1 MADCNALD
9 FGCKLKEG
17 AKDGA
22 NNVIVDVAQGWY
34 DACKKLIE
42 WFGSFWIHT
51 PGPDFD
57 SPAIA
62 LLTGK
67 LGWYTGAFAIVGL
80 LFALGR
86 TVLTQDIKT
95 LTVEGLRPIVNLII
109 VTGTYTVGLTALMQ
123 AGDEFSVWIIEKA
136 QGSGNGEL
144 EAGFMLGLLSS
155 PGLLGG
161 GTFLIVA
168 LLLLIASII
177 NVAFMLFRNVVMV
190 CLLVLLPT
198 LGAASGTET
207 GNQAFKKANGWL
219 LAFLLFKPV
228 AALIFALGLAL
239 MKDPIKTGQTVEET
253 TQSLVTAITG
263 ILILCVAALALPAL
277 VKFLV
282 PVAAYGSGGFSGG
295 AAIGAGASVAAGAA
309 VIAASGGT
317 AAAAGGGAAASGGGA
332 AASGGAG
339 GATAGGASTAASGGG
354 GGAGGAA
361 ASGGAEA
368 SGGGGAAS
376 AGSGGTSSAGSGTE
390 AGESASGSS
399 SGAESASSSSG
410 ESSTSSDSS
419 SAAGGSSTTSG
430 ANSSESS
437 AGTGS
442 SSAAAEG
449 SSSSSTTSSD
459 SSSAAG
465 GSSSESSA
473 GTGSES
479 ATSGAGS
486 SSAAAE
492 GSSSSSTT
500 SSSGNTLD
508 AANTAATAQGA
519 SENLK
524 VDLDDDDLERDTR
537 S

>member
-1 MADCNALD
+1 VADCNALD

-86 TVLTQDIKT
+86 TVITQDIKT

-368 SGGGGAAS
+368 GGGGGAGAAS

-442 SSAAAEG
+442 E
-449 SSSSSTTSSD
+449 T
-459 SSSAAG
+459 
-465 GSSSESSA
+465 
-473 GTGSES
+473 
-479 ATSGAGS
+479 ATSGAGPESATPGTGS

>member
-1 MADCNALD
+1 MADCKVLE
-9 FGCKLKEG
+9 FGCKLKES

-22 NNVIVDVAQGWY
+22 NNIIVDVAQGWY

-42 WFGSFWIHT
+42 WFGGFWIHT
-51 PGPDFD
+51 PGPNFD
-57 SPAIA
+57 SPSIA

-95 LTVEGLRPIVNLII
+95 LTVEGLRPIVNLVI

-136 QGSGNGEL
+136 QGGGNGEI
-144 EAGFMLGLLSS
+144 EAGFMLGLLSN
-155 PGLLGG
+155 PALLGG

-168 LLLLIASII
+168 LLLLISSII

-198 LGAASGTET
+198 LAASSGTET

-228 AALIFALGLAL
+228 AALIFAIGLAL
-239 MKDPIKTGQTVEET
+239 MKDPIKTGQTVADDA
-253 TQSLVTAITG
+253 QSLVTAITG
-263 ILILCVAALALPAL
+263 VLILCVAALALPAL

-368 SGGGGAAS
+368 GGGGGAGAAS

-430 ANSSESS
+430 A
-437 AGTGS
+437 
-442 SSAAAEG
+442 
-449 SSSSSTTSSD
+449 
-459 SSSAAG
+459 
-465 GSSSESSA
+465 SSSESSA
-473 GTGSES
+473 GAGSESTASGAGPES
-479 ATSGAGS
+479 ATSGTGS